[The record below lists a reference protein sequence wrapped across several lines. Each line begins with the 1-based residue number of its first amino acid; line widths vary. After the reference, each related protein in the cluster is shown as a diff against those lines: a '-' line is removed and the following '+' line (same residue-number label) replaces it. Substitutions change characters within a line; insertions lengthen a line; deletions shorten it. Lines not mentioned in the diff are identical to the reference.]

1 MANDEQVRHELFT
14 KTATYEGAE
23 GTEMLLLDP

>member
-1 MANDEQVRHELFT
+1 MANEEQVRHELFT
-14 KTATYEGAE
+14 KTVTYEGAE